1 MLEQLSGDNIQG
13 FIDSYLIPWGISG
26 GQALI
31 VFIVG
36 KWLARR
42 LVNLSGKAMTRSKM
56 DIMLIDFVESILYWL
71 LLLIVVVAALSQ
83 LGVDT
88 TSMIALLGAAGLAVG
103 LALKDTLSN
112 FAAGVLLLIFRPFKV
127 GDFITAG
134 GVSGSVE
141 KMHIFTTTMLTP
153 DNKENIVPNSAIYGG
168 VITNFSARDTR
179 RVDMT
184 FGISYGDDIRKAK
197 DVMMS
202 VISSHEKSLAD
213 PAPMVAVSELADSSV
228 NFTVRVWSK
237 KEDYWAVFFDC
248 QEQVKLA
255 LEEAGISIPFPQMD
269 VHMNKVA

>member
-13 FIDSYLIPWGISG
+13 FIDAYLIPWSISG
-26 GQALI
+26 AQALI

-36 KWLARR
+36 KWLAKK
-42 LVNLSGKAMTRSKM
+42 LANLSSKAMTRSKM
-56 DIMLIDFVESILYWL
+56 DVMLIDFVQSILYWL

-184 FGISYGDDIRKAK
+184 FGISYGDDIKKAK

-202 VISSHEKSLAD
+202 VITSHEKSLAD

-255 LEEAGISIPFPQMD
+255 LEDAGISIPFPQMD
-269 VHMNKVA
+269 VHMEKVA

>member
-1 MLEQLSGDNIQG
+1 MLEQLSSENIQG
-13 FIDSYLIPWGISG
+13 FIDAYLIPWGISG
-26 GQALI
+26 VQALI

-36 KWLARR
+36 RWLAKR
-42 LVNLSGKAMTRSKM
+42 LVSFSGKAMTRSKM
-56 DIMLIDFVESILYWL
+56 DVMLVEFVESMLYWL
-71 LLLIVVVAALSQ
+71 LLLIVVVATLSQ

-103 LALKDTLSN
+103 LALKDTMSN

-127 GDFITAG
+127 GDFITAA
-134 GVSGSVE
+134 GVSGSIE
-141 KMHIFTTTMLTP
+141 KMHIFTTTMLTT

-184 FGISYGDDIRKAK
+184 FGISYGDDIKKAK

-202 VISSHEKSLAD
+202 VISSHEKALTD
-213 PAPMVAVSELADSSV
+213 PAPLVAVSELADSSV
-228 NFTVRVWSK
+228 NFTVRVWCRR
-237 KEDYWAVFFDC
+237 EDYWAVFFDC
-248 QEQVKLA
+248 QERVKLA

-269 VHMNKVA
+269 VHMDKVA

>member
-1 MLEQLSGDNIQG
+1 MLEQLSSDNIQG
-13 FIDSYLIPWGISG
+13 FIDAYLIPWSISG
-26 GQALI
+26 VQALI

-36 KWLARR
+36 KWLARW

-56 DIMLIDFVESILYWL
+56 DVMLIDFVESILYWV

-153 DNKENIVPNSAIYGG
+153 DNRENIVPNSAIYGG

-202 VISSHEKSLAD
+202 VISSHEKSLAE

-248 QEQVKLA
+248 QEQVKLS
-255 LEEAGISIPFPQMD
+255 LEDAGISIPFPQMD
-269 VHMNKVA
+269 VHMEKVA

>member
-13 FIDSYLIPWGISG
+13 FIDAYLIPWGISG
-26 GQALI
+26 AQALI

-36 KWLARR
+36 KWLAKK
-42 LVNLSGKAMTRSKM
+42 LTTLSGKAMTRSKM
-56 DIMLIDFVESILYWL
+56 DSMLVDFVESILYWL

-112 FAAGVLLLIFRPFKV
+112 FAAGVLLLIFRPFRV

-134 GVSGSVE
+134 GVSGTVE

-184 FGISYGDDIRKAK
+184 FGISYGDDIKKAK
-197 DVMMS
+197 EVMMN
-202 VISSHEKSLAD
+202 VITAHEKSLAD

-237 KEDYWAVFFDC
+237 KEDYWTVFFDC

-269 VHMNKVA
+269 LHMDKVV